1 MGRVSVKKPGEIW
14 SRKEK
19 GETRLIQAQFSGDTQ
34 ISKWP
39 KNLHA
44 ICPNLVVNG
53 GYSEECSDY
62 LTTFAMVLG
71 GRENAKYLPCLAEG
85 SDTPI

>member
-1 MGRVSVKKPGEIW
+1 MVEKRERRGKTNPGSVLW
-14 SRKEK
+14 
-19 GETRLIQAQFSGDTQ
+19 DTQ
-34 ISKWP
+34 ISKRP

-62 LTTFAMVLG
+62 LTTFARVLG
-71 GRENAKYLPCLAEG
+71 GRENAKYLPCFAEG